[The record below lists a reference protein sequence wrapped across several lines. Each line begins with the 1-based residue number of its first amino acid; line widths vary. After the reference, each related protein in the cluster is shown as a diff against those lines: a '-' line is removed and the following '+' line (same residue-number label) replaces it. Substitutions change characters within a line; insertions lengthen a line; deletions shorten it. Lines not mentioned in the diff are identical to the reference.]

1 LRNLPCRA
9 VDNIPAPLPSPIQAL
24 KNRKNEAKPITLA
37 ERLLRF
43 ERAREL
49 MTEQKVSAILMTGG
63 TSLSYFTGL
72 QWGNS
77 ERMVCFVLPAKGNG
91 FFVCPAF
98 EEGRLHER
106 LVSVPG
112 GESSRI
118 YSWQEDHSPYALVQK
133 GLADVGVLSGTL
145 GIEESTPFVFANEI
159 AGACPHLKLIDAT
172 PVIA

>member
-1 LRNLPCRA
+1 MNHRSIDGTPSTGILGNMNMRRRTFLGYSAAWAARVSAAPA
-9 VDNIPAPLPSPIQAL
+9 VSIAQPSMQSGDKILAPLPSPIQAL
-24 KNRKNEAKPITLA
+24 KNRKSEAKPITLA
-37 ERLLRF
+37 ERQMRF

-49 MTEQKVSAILMTGG
+49 MTELKVSAILMTGG

-72 QWGNS
+72 RWGNS

-106 LVSVPG
+106 LEFVPD

-118 YSWQEDHSPYALVQK
+118 
-133 GLADVGVLSGTL
+133 
-145 GIEESTPFVFANEI
+145 
-159 AGACPHLKLIDAT
+159 
-172 PVIA
+172 